1 MDHVVV
7 LCGGRSAEHDISLLS
22 ASSILNHLDRSKHR
36 ISVLGVQKDGSI
48 YSAGQIA
55 DKLEL
60 QKPDG
65 VHFLSGQNWFGLLTD
80 LTPPAD
86 IVFPV
91 LHGPFGEDGTVQ
103 GALEILDTAYVG
115 SGVMGSALAMN
126 KICSKEILQWSDL
139 PTLPWISFSQPRW
152 RDNSDTILN
161 RIEGQLDYPIFVK
174 PANLGS
180 SIGINKSKQRRDL
193 ASHIEVAL
201 QYDDYVLCEQGIEAR
216 EIELSVLGNDHPE
229 VSVAGE
235 VVPSSEFYD
244 YEAKYIDEESQLLIP
259 APLSEDQ
266 AQQAQQWALAA
277 FGALQL
283 EGMARIDCLLETNTG
298 KFWINEANTI
308 PGFTRISM
316 YPRLWEASGL
326 SYGCLL
332 DRLIELGLERHR
344 RRGRLSV
351 ER

>member
-36 ISVLGVQKDGSI
+36 ISVLGIQKDGSI

-60 QKPDG
+60 QIPDD
-65 VHFLSGQNWFGLLTD
+65 VHFPSGQNWFSLLAD
-80 LTPPAD
+80 LNPPAD

-91 LHGPFGEDGTVQ
+91 LHGPFGEDGIVQ

-115 SGVMGSALAMN
+115 SGVWGSAVGMN
-126 KICSKEILQWSDL
+126 KICSKEILQWSGL
-139 PTLPWISFSQPRW
+139 PTLPWISLSQPQW
-152 RDNSDTILN
+152 QDNSDNMLK
-161 RIEGQLDYPIFVK
+161 RIESQLDYPIFVK

-193 ASHIEVAL
+193 APHIEVAF
-201 QYDDYVLCEQGIEAR
+201 QYDDYALCEQGIEAR

-229 VSVAGE
+229 VSAAGE
-235 VVPSSEFYD
+235 VVPCREFYS
-244 YEAKYIDEESQLLIP
+244 YEAKYIDEQSQLLIP

-266 AQQAQQWALAA
+266 IQQVQQLALAA
-277 FGALQL
+277 FEALQL
-283 EGMARIDCLLETNTG
+283 EGMARIDCLLDKNTG
-298 KFWINEANTI
+298 DFWINEANTI

-344 RRGRLSV
+344 RRKRLSV